1 MRGSVYWVALLTIA
15 ASAPGA
21 QQKTGVD
28 PEQLLSQRFHFSS
41 AQVAQARQG
50 QPVVK
55 VQADSDQ
62 LKVLGAIRLPGK
74 KERLSEWMKNI
85 EHFRGSAQL
94 GTAHLIPL
102 PPAAAA
108 FAQATLDSADLAEL
122 QRCRPENCAIRLP
135 SETLAQVQREPARAD
150 DIIRELMLGY
160 TTAYLHGGYA
170 GVTDMHTLIGQTSA
184 LMDLAPELVA
194 YLDGFPNTS
203 LAGVDQ
209 LMYWSSMPT
218 GSATILSVHH
228 LVVHHPRATETWI
241 VDQTVY
247 ATRYFDEGVLA
258 IALYDA
264 PDNAG
269 FYAVAGSRV
278 KSSQLG
284 TTAATLLRRQI
295 QRSAGDTVKT
305 YLEWIRESLAQAP

>member
-1 MRGSVYWVALLTIA
+1 MRSSLCWIAALTIA
-15 ASAPGA
+15 ASAPAGRQEA
-21 QQKTGVD
+21 SVN
-28 PEQLLSQRFHFSS
+28 PERLLSERFQFSN
-41 AQVAQARQG
+41 AEVAQARQG

-55 VQADSDQ
+55 VQAGSEQ

-74 KERLSEWMKNI
+74 KERLSGWVMNI

-94 GTAHLIPL
+94 GVAHVIPF
-102 PPAAAA
+102 PPAPAA
-108 FAQATLDSADLAEL
+108 FAQLTLGSSDLAEL

-135 SETLAQVQREPARAD
+135 SETLAQLQREPARAT
-150 DIIRELMLGY
+150 DIIRELLLGY
-160 TTAYLHGGYA
+160 TKAYLHGGWA
-170 GVTDMHTLIGQTSA
+170 GVTDMRALIGQAST
-184 LMDLAPELVA
+184 LMNLAPQLVA

-203 LAGVDQ
+203 LAGVSHI
-209 LMYWSSMPT
+209 MYWSSMQA
-218 GSATILSVHH
+218 GSASILSVHH
-228 LVVHHPRATETWI
+228 LVVYHPHAAETWI

-284 TTAATLLRRQI
+284 SAAATVLRRQI
-295 QRSAGDTVKT
+295 RRSAGDTVRT

>member
-1 MRGSVYWVALLTIA
+1 MRGSACWIAALTIA
-15 ASAPGA
+15 ASAPGGRQEA
-21 QQKTGVD
+21 GVN
-28 PEQLLSQRFHFSS
+28 PERLLSEHFQFST
-41 AQVAQARQG
+41 AEVGQVRQG

-55 VQADSDQ
+55 VQADGEQ

-74 KERLSEWMKNI
+74 KERLSDWVKNI

-94 GTAHLIPL
+94 GTAHVIPS
-102 PPAAAA
+102 PPAAGA

-122 QRCRPENCAIRLP
+122 QQCRPETCAIRLP
-135 SETLAQVQREPARAD
+135 SETLAQVQREPSRAD
-150 DIIRELMLGY
+150 DIIRELLLGY
-160 TTAYLHGGYA
+160 TKAYLHGGWA
-170 GVTDMHTLIGQTSA
+170 GVTDMRTLIGQTST

-194 YLDGFPNTS
+194 YLDGFPNTK
-203 LAGVDQ
+203 LAGVHQ
-209 LMYWSSMPT
+209 LMYWSSMSA
-218 GSATILSVHH
+218 GSGSILSVHH

-284 TTAATLLRRQI
+284 TTTATILRRQI
-295 QRSAGDTVKT
+295 QKSAGDTVRT